1 LPFFSVAF
9 SVAVLPFFSITVFL
23 PAILKSWLSAPLFV
37 TLNVVAP
44 FAIVFFEIVIFN
56 SPGLPSVT
64 VNVVASVELDP
75 PNADIAA
82 TSDTIA
88 IRTTSADPFRNVLKK
103 PLLMCGTPGEPYLPV
118 SLDEAPAS
126 WTISVASDQ
135 ESEYRAPIE
144 PAQLHREI
152 GAPTRDEGSLGTT
165 LRTIRNSRGLSLAQ
179 VAKATGISR
188 SLLSLIET
196 GQSDITVGRL
206 TRLALLYEIRVAE
219 LVPEPHHPDPII
231 VRADDRQVLRYSAE
245 EIDVE
250 VLVPDGPH
258 TMQAL
263 LATFAPL
270 ARMLDY
276 VPQPNEQFTHV
287 IEGRVRTEFA
297 DGRVIELAAGDSATY
312 ISGDGGHRHTNLVD
326 GVTRMLIVVRR
337 PRFAG

>member
-1 LPFFSVAF
+1 
-9 SVAVLPFFSITVFL
+9 
-23 PAILKSWLSAPLFV
+23 
-37 TLNVVAP
+37 
-44 FAIVFFEIVIFN
+44 
-56 SPGLPSVT
+56 
-64 VNVVASVELDP
+64 
-75 PNADIAA
+75 
-82 TSDTIA
+82 
-88 IRTTSADPFRNVLKK
+88 
-103 PLLMCGTPGEPYLPV
+103 M
-118 SLDEAPAS
+118 
-126 WTISVASDQ
+126 
-135 ESEYRAPIE
+135 
-144 PAQLHREI
+144 
-152 GAPTRDEGSLGTT
+152 DEGSLGKT
-165 LRTIRNSRGLSLAQ
+165 LRTIRTSRGLSLAQ

-263 LATFAPL
+263 LATFAPR

-287 IEGRVRTEFA
+287 IEGRIRTEFA
-297 DGRVIELAAGDSATY
+297 DGREIELGTGDSATY
-312 ISGDGGHRHTNLVD
+312 VSGDGGHRHTNLADDVA
-326 GVTRMLIVVRR
+326 RMLIVVRR
-337 PRFAG
+337 PRVVN